1 MEGAIVISSHSIKY
15 LATPQYSFRS
25 SFLRLTCHV
34 SSCIMQ
40 GSRQNTS
47 RRIEQLTALLTNYI
61 LHGLTFFPFIL
72 LRVNTSRR
80 SLVTFLC
87 DHQSIISVSLCR
99 FFFPAHSKP
108 TDTRTCLAS
117 CILRTYCSSHTHTH
131 TQKVLIYFIPLFIFS
146 KLNSTQKEETQILIL
161 YKRNT

>member
-1 MEGAIVISSHSIKY
+1 MEEVIFIFSDSIIC
-15 LATPQYSFRS
+15 LATLQYSTPS
-25 SFLRLTCHV
+25 SFLRLTYHV
-34 SSCIMQ
+34 SSCVVQ

-47 RRIEQLTALLTNYI
+47 RRKEQLTALLTNYV

-80 SLVTFLC
+80 SLVTFPC

-99 FFFPAHSKP
+99 FFFLAHSKP

-117 CILRTYCSSHTHTH
+117 YILRTYCTSH
-131 TQKVLIYFIPLFIFS
+131 K
-146 KLNSTQKEETQILIL
+146 KK
-161 YKRNT
+161 NTC